1 MPFEEMAAFFDARA
15 DGYEAH
21 MIGNVFGSD
30 RFYVKTVEALPL
42 KPGLRVLDLGCG
54 TGLELD
60 ALFSRCPD
68 AFVTGIDLSRGM
80 LDALQAKHAG
90 QALTLIQGD
99 YFAVPFPGPFDAA
112 LSMETMHHFEA
123 EAKLTLYRKIAAA
136 LASGGV
142 YVETDFIA
150 GDDAFE
156 AECLNGLHAVV
167 PDKPAGFYHIDIPMT
182 TGHLLS
188 LMRQAFAS
196 AELLYQEGSTAI
208 LRAHM

>member
-1 MPFEEMAAFFDARA
+1 
-15 DGYEAH
+15 
-21 MIGNVFGSD
+21 
-30 RFYVKTVEALPL
+30 
-42 KPGLRVLDLGCG
+42 
-54 TGLELD
+54 
-60 ALFSRCPD
+60 
-68 AFVTGIDLSRGM
+68 M

-90 QALTLIQGD
+90 RALTLIQGD
-99 YFAVPFPGPFDAA
+99 YFAVPFPGPFDARRCRWRRW
-112 LSMETMHHFEA
+112 HHFEA

-136 LASGGV
+136 LAPGGV

-182 TGHLLS
+182 TGHLLG
-188 LMRQAFAS
+188 LLRQAFAN

-208 LRAHM
+208 LRARV